1 MEKNA
6 NIIVGPI
13 EGDSAK
19 NVKVCDINAAKNQ
32 CVKLPK
38 DIPAA
43 RTEFG
48 KTSEIKTQMTA
59 PCPIAC
65 AAIKK
70 KYKPCYAGM
79 CIT

>member
-1 MEKNA
+1 MTAKNA

-19 NVKVCDINAAKNQ
+19 NVNVCDINAAKSQ
-32 CVKLPK
+32 WVKLPK

-48 KTSEIKTQMTA
+48 KTSEINTQMTA
-59 PCPIAC
+59 PCPTA
-65 AAIKK
+65 
-70 KYKPCYAGM
+70 
-79 CIT
+79 

>member
-1 MEKNA
+1 MPAKNA

-13 EGDSAK
+13 DGDSAK
-19 NVKVCDINAAKNQ
+19 NVNVCDIKAAKNQ
-32 CVKLPK
+32 WVKLPN

-59 PCPIAC
+59 PCPTA
-65 AAIKK
+65 
-70 KYKPCYAGM
+70 
-79 CIT
+79 